1 MPLEVAARHGGTISA
16 PRMAKPVSA
25 SEELESQRLASIR
38 RKVRVQGTLTFTTRH
53 LAKKTPMKLQG
64 KKAVITGGGS
74 GIGLGIARGLGEAGC
89 QVTICG
95 RREDV
100 LRQVAEESQANG
112 AMLYRTVDVADR
124 EDVRN
129 LVQWATDQMG
139 QIDILVNSAGVN
151 VKTRS
156 MAEMAPEQWD
166 HVLRVNATG
175 AYNCMY
181 EVLPQMRQRRDGL
194 IINVSSISGLRA
206 TALGGIA
213 YSASKFAMAAL
224 GTATANEER
233 LNGIRVTN
241 VFPGEVNTPIL
252 EQRPNPVTEE
262 HKATILQPE
271 DFAELVVAIAALPPR
286 AHVSDIIIKP
296 TKQEFM

>member
-1 MPLEVAARHGGTISA
+1 
-16 PRMAKPVSA
+16 
-25 SEELESQRLASIR
+25 
-38 RKVRVQGTLTFTTRH
+38 
-53 LAKKTPMKLQG
+53 MKLQG

-89 QVTICG
+89 QVAICG

-156 MAEMAPEQWD
+156 MAEMTPEQWD

-252 EQRPNPVTEE
+252 KQRPNPVTEE